1 MSICLGGYINNMVRS
16 CAICCIE
23 KATPNYFSR
32 AFLYTSSLV
41 SHTCMLIHL
50 YNLNYVFW

>member
-1 MSICLGGYINNMVRS
+1 MSICLDGYIDNMVRS

-23 KATPNYFSR
+23 KATPNYPLR

-41 SHTCMLIHL
+41 SHTM
-50 YNLNYVFW
+50 YVNSFV

>member
-23 KATPNYFSR
+23 KVTPNYSLR
-32 AFLYTSSLV
+32 AFLYKSSLV
-41 SHTCMLIHL
+41 SHT
-50 YNLNYVFW
+50 